1 MERASGIEPETSITM
16 AMFTVKMTF
25 STAEWPVRS
34 CVDSKQEPSTQDLKE
49 AQVTLI
55 PATNFN
61 SFQANVPYT
70 VHIFL

>member
-1 MERASGIEPETSITM
+1 
-16 AMFTVKMTF
+16 MTF
-25 STAEWPVRS
+25 STDEWPVRS
-34 CVDSKQEPSTQDLKE
+34 CVDSKQEPSTQDPKE